1 MDSIWRLNLG
11 FCSNPAL
18 WSTAF
23 CPKFSNISH
32 SLKIYLTTIR
42 SNFYAKWALVF
53 MRNFR
58 FFFVK
63 MLKINTLVDSQ
74 LPHTYF
80 MDTQKPLNVEIYN
93 IKFDLI
99 YIWSL
104 TLHII
109 YQKIDFGVIEIF
121 FQKQMACIIFKQ
133 GKESLW
139 HNVNGQ
145 KTLILWSWF

>member
-1 MDSIWRLNLG
+1 
-11 FCSNPAL
+11 
-18 WSTAF
+18 
-23 CPKFSNISH
+23 
-32 SLKIYLTTIR
+32 
-42 SNFYAKWALVF
+42 
-53 MRNFR
+53 
-58 FFFVK
+58 

-133 GKESLW
+133 GKESL
-139 HNVNGQ
+139 
-145 KTLILWSWF
+145 